1 MLRDRLCEQSDYYE
15 TYVCT
20 QCGFLAEP
28 ARPSDSDIPGMSVR
42 ASEPYCRNCD
52 SVMHVKRKAMT
63 YAFKLLIQELMS
75 MNMGVRLKHT
85 GDVIEEKS
93 VTGLDYG
100 LEEDDADI
108 EILELAHEK
117 EFFDYDEDFPPESEW
132 DEQKEENDEEEEEE
146 EEEEED

>member
-1 MLRDRLCEQSDYYE
+1 
-15 TYVCT
+15 
-20 QCGFLAEP
+20 LAEP
-28 ARPSDSDIPGMSVR
+28 ARPTDSTIPGMSVR

-52 SVMHVKRKAMT
+52 SVVHVKRKAMT

-85 GDVIEEKS
+85 GDFIEEKS

-108 EILELAHEK
+108 EVLELANEK
-117 EFFDYDEDFPPESEW
+117 EYFDYDAEDFPPESEW
-132 DEQKEENDEEEEEE
+132 EEQQEEQEEEEEE
-146 EEEEED
+146 EEEEEDE